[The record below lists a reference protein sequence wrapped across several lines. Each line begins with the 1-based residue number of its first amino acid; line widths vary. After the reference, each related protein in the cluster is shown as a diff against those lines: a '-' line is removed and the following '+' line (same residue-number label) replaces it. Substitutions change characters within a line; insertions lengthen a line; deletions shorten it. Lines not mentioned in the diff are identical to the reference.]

1 MERQRG
7 FLLSRLPEVSM
18 RVAFLAGFALTFLA
32 TALFAQD
39 PTPDGNADGLS
50 PLGAL
55 ALAALTPLVAWISSK
70 LYDGLK
76 TVIPF
81 YDALPALLHQIAAP
95 LFGFVF
101 GWLAGFGMGEVM
113 DIKAIDAA
121 WINGGLNLL
130 LMAGI
135 KRWEKA
141 KEPVD
146 ATIVLESS
154 RASQPGNT
162 LRGPR

>member
-1 MERQRG
+1 
-7 FLLSRLPEVSM
+7 M
-18 RVAFLAGFALTFLA
+18 RAAFLVGFALVWIPL
-32 TALFAQD
+32 ALFAQD
-39 PTPDGNADGLS
+39 PGTGDTGLS
-50 PLGAL
+50 PLSAL

-76 TVIPF
+76 TIIPA
-81 YDALPALLHQIAAP
+81 YDNLPSLVHQIAAP

-113 DIKAIDAA
+113 DLHAIDAA

-135 KRWEKA
+135 KRWEKSRA
-141 KEPVD
+141 PTD
-146 ATIVLESS
+146 ATIVLEAS
-154 RASQPGNT
+154 RASQPGPT
-162 LRGPR
+162 LRRG